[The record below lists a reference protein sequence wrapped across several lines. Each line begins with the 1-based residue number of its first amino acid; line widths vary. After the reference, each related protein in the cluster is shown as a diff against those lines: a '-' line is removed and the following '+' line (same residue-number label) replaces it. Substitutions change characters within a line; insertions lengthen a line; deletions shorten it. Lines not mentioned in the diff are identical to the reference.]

1 MKSLSLYI
9 LIVLPMTIMS
19 CNPLNDEIIPQEEDA
34 FIRMIDTLPL
44 EPLSK
49 DEQLSLLF
57 MREEEKLARDV
68 YDYLYIKWSAQ
79 IFDNISSS
87 EQSHMDAILALFN
100 RYDLEDPA
108 GGKEP
113 GVFVNSDLQ
122 KLYDD
127 LTNLGQK
134 TIIDA
139 LKVGAAI
146 EEIDIIDLKNAL
158 DSFVDNQDI
167 KLVYDNL
174 IKGSENHLR
183 SFVKNL
189 ANQGISYQP
198 QYLTQEEFDAIINS

>member
-1 MKSLSLYI
+1 MKALFFYI
-9 LIVLPMTIMS
+9 TIVFFLPIMS
-19 CNPLNDEIIPQEEDA
+19 CSSGNDEITPEEVV
-34 FIRMIDTLPL
+34 FIRTIDTLPL
-44 EPLSK
+44 EPLSE

-68 YDYLYIKWSAQ
+68 YDFLYSRWSAQ

-87 EQSHMDAILALFN
+87 EQTHMDAILALLN
-100 RYDLEDPA
+100 RYDLEDPVEGQESGA
-108 GGKEP
+108 
-113 GVFVNSDLQ
+113 FVNSDIQ
-122 KLYDD
+122 QLYDD
-127 LTNLGQK
+127 LTQLGEESS
-134 TIIDA
+134 IDA

-167 KLVYDNL
+167 EWVYDNL
-174 IKGSENHLR
+174 RSGSENHLR

-189 ANQGISYQP
+189 AMQGVTYQP